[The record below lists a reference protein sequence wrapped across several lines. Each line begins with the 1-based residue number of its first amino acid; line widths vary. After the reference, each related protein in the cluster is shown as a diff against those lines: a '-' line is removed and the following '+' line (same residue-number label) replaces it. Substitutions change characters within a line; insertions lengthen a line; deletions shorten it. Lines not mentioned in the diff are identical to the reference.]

1 MRDLRSSHNHYYTL
15 NNYKAEKFLQIH
27 FDDEENKITILWS
40 FFENWLR
47 KLEGGEFCG
56 RDIFMILRY
65 CPFLLNGEIFI
76 FSWVQFTEMGSRI
89 FSRAP
94 ILTSSIIINGDGPV
108 WNIVLSQTCSVFL
121 NKLSFWVKFFF
132 FIKHWYFLSSGGSK
146 PNKPAVLRMQP
157 LNNECWIFQTPWNTQ
172 TETCLVWTPHIRVWF
187 FQCIQHIRQ
196 YIYLV
201 LHPLNIPGLL
211 VFESPEDRKEP
222 SIVCTDWCPTTQVKV
237 KVIDYKNSH
246 SHT

>member
-1 MRDLRSSHNHYYTL
+1 MRDLRSSHDHYFTL
-15 NNYKAEKFLQIH
+15 NNYKAEKFQQIH
-27 FDDEENKITILWS
+27 FDDEKKKITILWS
-40 FFENWLR
+40 FFENGLR

-108 WNIVLSQTCSVFL
+108 WGIVLVFL

-132 FIKHWYFLSSGGSK
+132 YQTLIFFILWRL
-146 PNKPAVLRMQP
+146 
-157 LNNECWIFQTPWNTQ
+157 ETQ
-172 TETCLVWTPHIRVWF
+172 QACS
-187 FQCIQHIRQ
+187 
-196 YIYLV
+196 
-201 LHPLNIPGLL
+201 
-211 VFESPEDRKEP
+211 FEDATLK
-222 SIVCTDWCPTTQVKV
+222 
-237 KVIDYKNSH
+237 
-246 SHT
+246 

>member
-40 FFENWLR
+40 FFENGLR
-47 KLEGGEFCG
+47 KLEGESFVEEISSWFW
-56 RDIFMILRY
+56 DIVHSF
-65 CPFLLNGEIFI
+65 
-76 FSWVQFTEMGSRI
+76 W
-89 FSRAP
+89 AP

-121 NKLSFWVKFFF
+121 NKLSFWVKFFLLLN
-132 FIKHWYFLSSGGSK
+132 IDIFLSSGGSK

>member
-1 MRDLRSSHNHYYTL
+1 MIITILLTITRQKHFYKFTL
-15 NNYKAEKFLQIH
+15 TTRK
-27 FDDEENKITILWS
+27 KITILWS
-40 FFENWLR
+40 FFENGLR

-108 WNIVLSQTCSVFL
+108 WGIVLVFL
-121 NKLSFWVKFFF
+121 NKLSFWVKFF

-146 PNKPAVLRMQP
+146 PNNPAVLRMQP
-157 LNNECWIFQTPWNTQ
+157 LNNECWIFQTP
-172 TETCLVWTPHIRVWF
+172 
-187 FQCIQHIRQ
+187 
-196 YIYLV
+196 
-201 LHPLNIPGLL
+201 
-211 VFESPEDRKEP
+211 
-222 SIVCTDWCPTTQVKV
+222 
-237 KVIDYKNSH
+237 
-246 SHT
+246 